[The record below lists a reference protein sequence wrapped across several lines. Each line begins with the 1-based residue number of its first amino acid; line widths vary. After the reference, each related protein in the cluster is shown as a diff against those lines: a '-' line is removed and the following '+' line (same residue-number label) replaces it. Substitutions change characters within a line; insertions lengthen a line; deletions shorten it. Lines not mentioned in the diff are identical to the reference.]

1 MGSKKDSKQN
11 PLTNS
16 YTKYEIKISFILSR
30 KEEEEEKTT
39 LF

>member
-11 PLTNS
+11 PLTTNS

-30 KEEEEEKTT
+30 KEEEEKTT